1 MGQIGVAIT
10 NLPTVIFLKK
20 PFSDG
25 LGGGYT
31 HCKLLIISKQ
41 KGKNRQKC
49 TPLFK
54 FSHEKIEGSVMPV
67 KKQQKE
73 LPQYENAPK

>member
-25 LGGGYT
+25 LGGG
-31 HCKLLIISKQ
+31 
-41 KGKNRQKC
+41 GDPP
-49 TPLFK
+49 PLALYYAK
-54 FSHEKIEGSVMPV
+54 PDT
-67 KKQQKE
+67 
-73 LPQYENAPK
+73 

>member
-25 LGGGYT
+25 LGRGKGVGLYF
-31 HCKLLIISKQ
+31 IIYLTL
-41 KGKNRQKC
+41 NAIFL
-49 TPLFK
+49 P
-54 FSHEKIEGSVMPV
+54 GSGRLRS
-67 KKQQKE
+67 E
-73 LPQYENAPK
+73 

>member
-25 LGGGYT
+25 LGGGHFCPFIGIT
-31 HCKLLIISKQ
+31 L
-41 KGKNRQKC
+41 
-49 TPLFK
+49 
-54 FSHEKIEGSVMPV
+54 
-67 KKQQKE
+67 
-73 LPQYENAPK
+73 

>member
-25 LGGGYT
+25 LGGGGLVTIYAIMQI
-31 HCKLLIISKQ
+31 LYISK
-41 KGKNRQKC
+41 KYFCR
-49 TPLFK
+49 L
-54 FSHEKIEGSVMPV
+54 H
-67 KKQQKE
+67 
-73 LPQYENAPK
+73 L

>member
-25 LGGGYT
+25 LGGLGGILWLYHSHFPT
-31 HCKLLIISKQ
+31 
-41 KGKNRQKC
+41 KGNDFDS
-49 TPLFK
+49 PLVF
-54 FSHEKIEGSVMPV
+54 
-67 KKQQKE
+67 
-73 LPQYENAPK
+73 

>member
-25 LGGGYT
+25 LGGILWLYHSHFPT
-31 HCKLLIISKQ
+31 
-41 KGKNRQKC
+41 KGNDFDS
-49 TPLFK
+49 PLVF
-54 FSHEKIEGSVMPV
+54 
-67 KKQQKE
+67 
-73 LPQYENAPK
+73 

>member
-25 LGGGYT
+25 LGGGT
-31 HCKLLIISKQ
+31 RKKEISK
-41 KGKNRQKC
+41 K
-49 TPLFK
+49 
-54 FSHEKIEGSVMPV
+54 
-67 KKQQKE
+67 
-73 LPQYENAPK
+73 

>member
-25 LGGGYT
+25 LG
-31 HCKLLIISKQ
+31 
-41 KGKNRQKC
+41 
-49 TPLFK
+49 
-54 FSHEKIEGSVMPV
+54 EGRVKSNVM
-67 KKQQKE
+67 
-73 LPQYENAPK
+73 

>member
-25 LGGGYT
+25 LGGGR
-31 HCKLLIISKQ
+31 IP
-41 KGKNRQKC
+41 
-49 TPLFK
+49 PLRTL
-54 FSHEKIEGSVMPV
+54 S
-67 KKQQKE
+67 KKQLRRMGAKMDPIE
-73 LPQYENAPK
+73 DALF

>member
-25 LGGGYT
+25 LRGVHFCLFFPFCLLITSDLRCVHPPPKNVFFIGAPVGGGARFV
-31 HCKLLIISKQ
+31 IS
-41 KGKNRQKC
+41 
-49 TPLFK
+49 
-54 FSHEKIEGSVMPV
+54 
-67 KKQQKE
+67 
-73 LPQYENAPK
+73 

>member
-25 LGGGYT
+25 LGGGFGVILSWVL
-31 HCKLLIISKQ
+31 HQGKQ
-41 KGKNRQKC
+41 IDIQ
-49 TPLFK
+49 LF
-54 FSHEKIEGSVMPV
+54 SVHKTTKM
-67 KKQQKE
+67 
-73 LPQYENAPK
+73 

>member
-25 LGGGYT
+25 LGGGEVNDTWVLPTPILFRLY
-31 HCKLLIISKQ
+31 KAFRELIAIKHLSI
-41 KGKNRQKC
+41 
-49 TPLFK
+49 P
-54 FSHEKIEGSVMPV
+54 
-67 KKQQKE
+67 
-73 LPQYENAPK
+73 

>member
-25 LGGGYT
+25 LGGDDLPPLSEYT
-31 HCKLLIISKQ
+31 FYLKRNHPRGARNATSLFFSIHILLVCPEHIDDS
-41 KGKNRQKC
+41 
-49 TPLFK
+49 LF
-54 FSHEKIEGSVMPV
+54 
-67 KKQQKE
+67 
-73 LPQYENAPK
+73 